1 MFTSSKRNSL
11 IGFRRVVALGAL
23 VAAIC
28 PAYAETQAPAA
39 APDKSAQP
47 AAKSEEKEQVM
58 EELVMTI
65 RSKTLRPET
74 VSSATLTNMKLEEV
88 PQTVNVITSELME
101 EKGADSLIE
110 ALRMDSSVSTGG
122 EMIFSRTGDQFSI
135 RGFAGSDVQIG
146 NMKVP
151 NGMGYALDTSVV
163 ENVEIVKGPIGSIS
177 GGQVSP
183 GNAYGAGGSIN
194 LMLKKPEFT
203 DRTELTTTAR
213 FIQHGGY
220 KYRVSVDDNF
230 YTGSEADGFAMRT
243 ILTAE
248 LDRPLW
254 LDGGADPGE
263 KYTVAPIMRWQHD
276 SRTKTVWSTVL
287 QYADGPTSMGVP
299 VLGGQ
304 IIGDYDAWYASPN
317 GHRRNT
323 ALMSMVEFERKHDDV
338 WTFRMGAGLGYSD
351 MDYDVR
357 AVSSSGKGMK
367 PIDYYNQMLEGN
379 ALYLENAWSDTWGL
393 NWNLYGNA
401 LAEFETGE
409 VKHEALMGFSYSGTH
424 SYGYSASLVSNGN
437 ENNSGEAYS
446 PYNIPAFIPME
457 REYIA
462 KNNRDSTLQRLGFIA
477 QDVMSYGDWR
487 FLIGLRGDAHFSLN
501 NNYAFSWSPR
511 LGITRKIGD
520 HVVLFGNASR
530 TDTPNFGYE
539 DENGKEFTN
548 SYRCEQLEFGARFNP
563 WDKVWFSA
571 SWFGIWQ
578 NNSPLLDSLTD
589 TYVMEGSRRVEG
601 VELSFTGEITEN
613 WSTYVSYTYLRQ
625 KNRNTGQINNTS
637 SPNSLAVWQKYRISG
652 GALEGTVLGLGMRCK
667 DRYFATFRG
676 EKLAD
681 NYTIPAYCVF
691 DCSVEVP
698 LPKSWLPDASL
709 RFAVYNIFD
718 KEYIQSTRHAVQC
731 TVGEP
736 RTFEVSLKTTF

>member
-1 MFTSSKRNSL
+1 MFLSNKRELLN
-11 IGFRRVVALGAL
+11 GFRRIVALGVVIAAVCPVYAQSQSKTP
-23 VAAIC
+23 VAEKTDAT
-28 PAYAETQAPAA
+28 ADET
-39 APDKSAQP
+39 
-47 AAKSEEKEQVM
+47 EQVM

-65 RSKTLRPET
+65 RTKTLRPDT
-74 VSSATLTNMKLEEV
+74 AASATLTNMKLEEI
-88 PQTVNVITSELME
+88 PQTVNVITAELME
-101 EKGADSLIE
+101 EAGSDSLIE
-110 ALRMDSSVSTGG
+110 ALRMDSSVSNGG
-122 EMIFSRTGDQFSI
+122 EMLLSRTGDQFSI
-135 RGFAGSDVQIG
+135 RGFGGSDVQIG

-151 NGMGYALDTSVV
+151 NGMGYALDTSVI

-177 GGQVSP
+177 GGQASP

-194 LMLKKPEFT
+194 LMLKKPEFIDKT
-203 DRTELTTTAR
+203 MLTTTAR
-213 FIQHGGY
+213 FVQHGGY

-230 YTGSEADGFAMRT
+230 YTGNEADGFAMRT
-243 ILTAE
+243 IVTAE

-263 KYTVAPIMRWQHD
+263 KYMIAPIMRWQHD

-287 QYADGPTSMGVP
+287 QYMDGPTSMGVP

-304 IIGDYDAWYASPN
+304 IIGDYNAWYASPN

-323 ALMSMVEFERKHDDV
+323 SLLSTVEFERKHDSV
-338 WTFRMGAGLGYSD
+338 WTFRMGGGLGYSNQ
-351 MDYDVR
+351 DYDVR
-357 AVSSSGKGMK
+357 AVSSGGKGMSA
-367 PIDYYNQMLEGN
+367 IDYYNQMLNGN
-379 ALYLENAWSDTWGL
+379 ALYLENAWSDMWNM

-401 LAEFETGE
+401 LAEFETGA
-409 VKHEALMGFSYSGTH
+409 VKHEALMGFSYTGTH
-424 SYGYSASLVSNGN
+424 SYGYSASIVSNGN
-437 ENNSGEAYS
+437 ANNSGEAYS
-446 PYNIPAFIPME
+446 PYNIPPFTPMD
-457 REYIA
+457 REYIP
-462 KNNRDSTLQRLGFIA
+462 KNNRDNTLQRLGFIA

-487 FLIGLRGDAHFSLN
+487 FLVGLRGDAHFSLD

-511 LGITRKIGD
+511 LGITGKIGE

-563 WDKVWFSA
+563 CDKVWLSA

-578 NNSPLLDSLTD
+578 NNAPLLDSLTD
-589 TYVMEGSRRVEG
+589 SYVMEGSKRVEG
-601 VELSFTGEITEN
+601 VELSLTGEITEN
-613 WSTYVSYTYLRQ
+613 WSSYISYTYLRQ
-625 KNRNTGQINNTS
+625 KDRNTGQINNTS
-637 SPNSLAVWQKYRISG
+637 SPNSLAVWQKYRVSG
-652 GALEGTVLGLGMRCK
+652 GALEGTVFGLGMRCK
-667 DRYFATFRG
+667 DRYFASFRG
-676 EKLAD
+676 QKLAD

-698 LPKSWLPDASL
+698 LPKSWLSDASL

-736 RTFEVSLKTTF
+736 RTFEISLRASF

>member
-1 MFTSSKRNSL
+1 MFMYDKRDCL
-11 IGFRRVVALGAL
+11 TGFRRVVAMGGVIAL
-23 VAAIC
+23 SC
-28 PAYAETQAPAA
+28 PVYAEMQGNRPASQPEEAPA
-39 APDKSAQP
+39 Q
-47 AAKSEEKEQVM
+47 EM

-65 RSKTLRPET
+65 RSKTMRPDT

-88 PQTVNVITSELME
+88 PQTVNVITTELME
-101 EKGADSLIE
+101 EKGADSMIE
-110 ALRMDSSVSTGG
+110 AMRMDSSVQTGG
-122 EMIFSRTGDQFSI
+122 DMLLSRTGDQFTI
-135 RGFAGSDVQIG
+135 RGFSGSDVQIG

-151 NGMGYALDTSVV
+151 NGMGYALDTSVI

-203 DRTELTTTAR
+203 DRTNLTTTAR
-213 FIQHGGY
+213 FLQHGGD

-230 YTGSEADGFAMRT
+230 SVGSEDEGFAMRT
-243 ILTAE
+243 IVTGE

-254 LDGGADPGE
+254 LDGGADPGQ
-263 KYTVAPIMRWQHD
+263 KYTIAPIFRWQYD
-276 SRTKTVWSTVL
+276 SRTKTVWSTVIQHL
-287 QYADGPTSMGVP
+287 DGPTSMGVP

-304 IIGDYDAWYASPN
+304 IIGDYNAWYASPN
-317 GHRRNT
+317 GHTRNNAMLST
-323 ALMSMVEFERKHDDV
+323 VEFEHKADKT
-338 WTFRMGAGLGYSD
+338 WTFRMGGGLGYSD
-351 MDYDVR
+351 QDYDVR
-357 AVSSSGKGMK
+357 AVSSGGKGMSA
-367 PIDYYNQMLEGN
+367 IDYYNQMLAGN
-379 ALYLENAWSDTWGL
+379 ALFLENAWSDTWSM

-401 LAEFETGE
+401 LAEFETGA

-424 SYGYSASLVSNGN
+424 TYGYSASIVSNGN
-437 ENNSGEAYS
+437 ENNSGTAYS
-446 PYNIPAFIPME
+446 PYNIPPFIPME
-457 REYIA
+457 REYVA
-462 KNNRDSTLQRLGFIA
+462 KNNRDNTLQRLGFIA
-477 QDVMSYGDWR
+477 QDVMSFDGWNV
-487 FLIGLRGDAHFSLN
+487 LLGLRGDAHFSLN
-501 NNYAFSWSPR
+501 NTYAFSWSPR
-511 LGITRKIGD
+511 LGVSKKIGE

-539 DENGKEFTN
+539 NEDGKEFTN

-563 WDKVWFSA
+563 CDKVWLSA

-578 NNSPLLDSLTD
+578 NNAPLLDSLTD
-589 TYVMEGSRRVEG
+589 TYVMEGSKRVEG
-601 VELSFTGEITEN
+601 VELSLTGQITEN
-613 WSTYVSYTYLRQ
+613 WSSYISYTYLRQ
-625 KNRNTGQINNTS
+625 KNRNTGQIANTS
-637 SPNSLAVWQKYRISG
+637 SPNSLAIWQKYRIG
-652 GALEGTVLGLGMRCK
+652 GGSWDGVTFGAGMRCK
-667 DRYFATFRG
+667 DRYYASFRG

-698 LPKSWLPDASL
+698 LPESWMKDASL

-736 RTFEVSLKTTF
+736 RTFEISLKATF